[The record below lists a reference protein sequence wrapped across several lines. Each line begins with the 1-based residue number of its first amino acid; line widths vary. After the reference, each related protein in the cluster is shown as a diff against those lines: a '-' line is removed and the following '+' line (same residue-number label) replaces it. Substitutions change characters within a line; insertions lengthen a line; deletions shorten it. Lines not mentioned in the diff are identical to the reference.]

1 MSRME
6 ALDPGEHTD
15 TKTAI
20 LDATVE
26 IMREQGYAAVSSRKV
41 AERAGLK
48 SNLLYYHY
56 KTMDDL
62 FLAVFQRAEERH
74 FAAQAKAL
82 AAEQPLRALWQ
93 MSTDASNTG
102 ITAELIAASNH
113 RKALRQEIARSS
125 ERSRKLEAALLE
137 RCLRDTPFD
146 RAGLP
151 PLFLSLV
158 MTAISRLLA
167 MDSVLGVSAGHAET
181 AACMEAFLAQ
191 VEPLD

>member
-82 AAEQPLRALWQ
+82 AAERPLRALWQ

-137 RCLRDTPFD
+137 RCLRDTPLD
-146 RAGLP
+146 RTELP
-151 PLFLSLV
+151 PMFLSLV

-191 VEPLD
+191 VEPI

>member
-1 MSRME
+1 
-6 ALDPGEHTD
+6 
-15 TKTAI
+15 
-20 LDATVE
+20 
-26 IMREQGYAAVSSRKV
+26 VSSRKV
-41 AERAGLK
+41 AERA
-48 SNLLYYHY
+48 
-56 KTMDDL
+56 

-82 AAEQPLRALWQ
+82 ASQQPLRALWR
-93 MSTDASNTG
+93 MSTDASNTE
-102 ITAELIAASNH
+102 ITAELIAAANH

-137 RCLRDTPFD
+137 RCLRGTDLD
-146 RAGLP
+146 KAGLP
-151 PLFLSLV
+151 PMFVSLV

-167 MDSVLGVSAGHAET
+167 MDSVLGVSAGHAEA